1 MPHLRIYLDNNSTTP
16 IAPEVKEAIEA
27 YLKEG
32 QANPSSVHHFGQV
45 ARGRLNHAR
54 AQIAKTLNVKPDE
67 ICFTSGATEGLHM
80 VIKGKLDLI
89 HGGHVITSGIEHAA
103 VHNLLMHYEKI
114 GKSITFVPVGEEGSV
129 SPGDIEKAIREDTK
143 LIVVMA
149 VNNETGVI
157 NPIDEIA
164 KIAKKYQIPLVVD
177 GVALLG
183 KGDVKVPA
191 GVSAMCFSGHKLHA
205 PAGIGF
211 VVLRAPFKVPPMLV
225 GGPQELGRRAGTEN
239 MIGIVGMA
247 KAVEMLQGLLPEAV
261 EKMRGLRDRLE
272 NALKEKLKGIVINGT
287 GERICNTSNIAFE
300 GVDGESLLMNLD
312 QEGIAVSHGSACS
325 SGALEPSR
333 ILLSMGLPMS
343 LARASLRFSVSRY
356 NTIEEIDRTV
366 DVLCRLVPKLRKA

>member
-1 MPHLRIYLDNNSTTP
+1 MSHPRIYLDNNSTTP

-32 QANPSSVHHFGQV
+32 QANPSSVHHFGQM

-54 AQIAKTLNVKPDE
+54 AQIAKILHVKSDE

-80 VIKGKLDLI
+80 VIRGKLDLMP
-89 HGGHVITSGIEHAA
+89 GGHVVTSGIEHAA
-103 VHNLLMHYEKI
+103 VFNLLAQYEKI
-114 GKSITFVPVGEEGSV
+114 GKSLTLVPVGKEGSV
-129 SPGDIEKAIREDTK
+129 DPKEIEKAIREDTK

-164 KIAKKYQIPLVVD
+164 FIAKKHHIPLIVD

-183 KGDVKVPA
+183 KGEVKIPS

-205 PAGIGF
+205 PAGVGF
-211 VVLRAPFKVPPMLV
+211 VVLRPPFKVPPMLV

-247 KAVEMLQGLLPEAV
+247 KAIEMLQEILPEV
-261 EKMRGLRDRLE
+261 IEKMKGLRDRFESELQ
-272 NALKEKLKGIVINGT
+272 KKLQGVIVNGT

-333 ILLSMGLPMS
+333 ILLNMGLPLA
-343 LARASLRFSVSRY
+343 LARASLRFSFSRY

-366 DVLCRLVPKLRKA
+366 DVLCRIIPKLRKR